1 MELFQILILKCTE
14 AVKNNQS
21 HQACF
26 SLDWLKGEPSSLCG
40 ISRKNC
46 DNLGVLSIVS
56 SLISLLNMF
65 KVDVH
70 QWDRI
75 YDWK

>member
-1 MELFQILILKCTE
+1 MELFQVLILKCTK

-26 SLDWLKGEPSSLCG
+26 SLSLPPSVASYVPE
-40 ISRKNC
+40 SRKNC
-46 DNLGVLSIVS
+46 VNLGVLSILS
-56 SLISLLNMF
+56 SLTSLLNMF
-65 KVDVH
+65 NVDVH

-75 YDWK
+75 